1 MDELFDWLTVIRA
14 PGMTARRGHELLGQ
28 FQSASEIREAGTRDL
43 KSVGLDNTGV
53 AFLKSPDSAAINNDV
68 EFLSRPDTRLIP
80 FTSSDYPALLRQI
93 PDPPLALFVRGDPS
107 VLHMPQLA
115 MVGSRNPSQG
125 GRETAFHFAQHLAE
139 SGITVT
145 SGLALGIDTEC
156 HRGALSAHESG
167 HDATGKTIAVM
178 GTGIDTVYPAQQQSL
193 AEDIASHGALVS
205 EFPPCSP
212 PKREHFPQRNRII
225 SGMALGVLVV
235 EAAHRSGSLITAR
248 HASEQGREVFAI
260 PGSIHNPMARG
271 CHRLI
276 REGAKL
282 VESAA
287 DIFEELESLAGSL
300 KTGAGATDQNAAQAT
315 SDDSTG
321 DVGSDAQYGR
331 LLDALEY
338 DAQPIDRIIQ
348 RTGLTADEVSSMLLI
363 LELEGKV
370 TSAPGGRYAR
380 VMKRVSE

>member
-14 PGMTARRGHELLGQ
+14 PGMTAYRGQELLTR
-28 FQSASEIREAGTRDL
+28 FQSPSEIRKARDIDL
-43 KSVGLDNTGV
+43 KSAGLNDTGV
-53 AFLKSPDSAAINNDV
+53 AFLKSPDTAVINSDV
-68 EFLSRPDTRLIP
+68 AFLSQPDVRLIVI
-80 FTSSDYPALLRQI
+80 SSPDYPALLREI
-93 PDPPLALFVRGDPS
+93 PDPPLALFVRGDIS
-107 VLHMPQLA
+107 ALHMPQLA

-125 GRETAFHFAQHLAE
+125 GKETAFDFAQHLAE
-139 SGITVT
+139 NGITVT
-145 SGLALGIDTEC
+145 SGLALGIDSEC
-156 HRGALSAHESG
+156 HRGALSAQVSG

-178 GTGIDTVYPAQQQSL
+178 GTGIDTIYPAQQKNL
-193 AEDIASHGALVS
+193 AAEIASHGALVS
-205 EFPPCSP
+205 EFPPGSP
-212 PKREHFPQRNRII
+212 PKRGHFPQRNRII

-276 REGAKL
+276 RQGAKL

-287 DIFEELESLAGSL
+287 DIFEELESLVSSL
-300 KTGAGATDQNAAQAT
+300 KSSTDDKGEAAAQAP
-315 SDDSTG
+315 SRPSHG
-321 DVGSDAQYGR
+321 DVDSDAKYGE

-370 TSAPGGRYAR
+370 ASAPGGRYAR
-380 VMKRVSE
+380 VTKRDTE